1 MDRGCGESAQRGCG
15 EGAKSV
21 RARRGRGEDAEPE
34 VLLAQCVMAA
44 GGAGQTREPSDNGW
58 HARWLNVAAIV
69 CAEDEAIA
77 KIEIRF
83 N

>member
-1 MDRGCGESAQRGCG
+1 MCGRAGG
-15 EGAKSV
+15 
-21 RARRGRGEDAEPE
+21 ARRGRGEDAEPE

-77 KIEIRF
+77 EAWEAFMRTVHRIKFESLRS
-83 N
+83 